1 MNLEKKFTRAK
12 AVQEYRQLYGN
23 NDDLLTAFVDDFW
36 NILEDECYPE
46 IKNILLNKS
55 RADLEK
61 KMERKLSDAEAL
73 AIVKS
78 YLDGVEFSFDFLE
91 D

>member
-1 MNLEKKFTRAK
+1 MNIERQFTRAK
-12 AVQEYRQLYGN
+12 AVQEYLN
-23 NDDLLTAFVDDFW
+23 LAHNDALVTAFVDDFW
-36 NILEDECYPE
+36 NILENECYPE

-61 KMERKLSDAEAL
+61 KMERKLSDAEVL
-73 AIVKS
+73 AIVKNH
-78 YLDGVEFSFDFLE
+78 LDGVEFSFHFLK